1 MPHIQG
7 QNRHSEV
14 QFPPTLDDYIDA
26 ENPVRFLD
34 AFVDQL
40 ELAALGFERVT
51 AAVEGRPGYHPGDL
65 L

>member
-7 QNRHSEV
+7 QERHCEV
-14 QFPPTLDDYIDA
+14 QFPPILDDYIEA

-40 ELAALGFERVT
+40 DLAALGFGRVE
-51 AAVEGRPGYHPGDL
+51 AAVEGRPGYHPAIC
-65 L
+65 